1 MKSQIPDNFQTF
13 MPFKNL
19 DNDCAFEILSF
30 CSPRDLSSFTSTSR
44 SSLNLQSSKLL
55 WARFCVQKWNLLSHE
70 EDIVAEI
77 ITTANMDLRN
87 LYHDAW
93 PQSIS
98 LSSNDEDINC
108 RGTIATFA
116 GVIGQGYRSVQS
128 GTCFPPIPEDHAIM
142 WLRDYFCHLFLKRS
156 FFGSMRA
163 SMTCF
168 STPFKDILLPSKYII
183 TPRDIAYYE
192 VRILRNEVRRSTS
205 FMSLHLHNNDES
217 NMTDCVA
224 VGLATHGFF
233 LQKRLPGWDN
243 DRYSRIHTYFI
254 ILFVIGLIIKLYL

>member
-1 MKSQIPDNFQTF
+1 

-30 CSPRDLSSFTSTSR
+30 CSPKDLSSFTSTSK
-44 SSLNLQSSKLL
+44 SSLNLYSSKLL
-55 WARFCVQKWNLLSHE
+55 WARFCVQKWNLLFSD
-70 EDIVAEI
+70 EDVVAEI
-77 ITTANMDLRN
+77 ITAPNLDFRN
-87 LYHDAW
+87 LYHNAW

-108 RGTIATFA
+108 KGTTAIFA

-128 GTCFPPIPEDHAIM
+128 STCFPPIPEDHAIM

-156 FFGSMRA
+156 FFGSIHA

-168 STPFKDILLPSKYII
+168 STPFKDVLSPSKYIL

-192 VRILRNEVRRSTS
+192 VKILRNEVRRSTS
-205 FMSLHLHNNDES
+205 FMSLHIHNNDES

-224 VGLATHGFF
+224 VGLATQGFF

-243 DRYSRIHTYFI
+243 DRLGCLITDHIYIYIYVYSNNI
-254 ILFVIGLIIKLYL
+254 